1 MYLGVSSDAQMGTPT
16 HKKSK
21 LLFRVAPMWNFATL
35 LLRRRID
42 GRAPSLNGYISL
54 MNHIQD
60 GHLSAKCCL
69 GVLDIGSKER
79 FRGPQNVYR
88 VLSQG
93 QDYYLC
99 RYLYQ

>member
-1 MYLGVSSDAQMGTPT
+1 MYFRVSSDGQMGNTA

-21 LLFRVAPMWNFATL
+21 LLFQIAPIWNFATL

-42 GRAPSLNGYISL
+42 ERAPSLNGYIWL

-60 GHLSAKCCL
+60 GHLSSKCCL

-93 QDYYLC
+93 LEY
-99 RYLYQ
+99 RGKT